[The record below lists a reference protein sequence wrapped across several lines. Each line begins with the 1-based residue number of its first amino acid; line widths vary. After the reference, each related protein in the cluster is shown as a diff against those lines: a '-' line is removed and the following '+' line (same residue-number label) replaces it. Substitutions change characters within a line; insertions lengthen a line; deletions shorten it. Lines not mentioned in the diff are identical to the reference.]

1 MAGLPNRARDTTRT
15 NLSLCFPE
23 KTEPEI
29 TKLTRASLQN
39 TACTALEMGKAWSG
53 PIENTLALVTRS
65 RGLDEFQEA
74 LASNQG
80 VVLLAPHLSNWEIFG
95 FAACD
100 GTVSNFMYKP
110 PKIVAMD
117 KLLRQTRSRS
127 GVKLAP
133 ANRQGVAQLLK
144 ALKAGELVG
153 ILPDQVPE
161 EDGGEYASFF
171 GHTALTMALAS
182 RLLQR
187 VDAKM
192 FCGFAKRLPAA
203 QGFELIIMPA
213 DQQVYSKDLATSVE
227 GINRSVELC
236 VNEAVDQY
244 QWEYKRFRRQ
254 PGGGD
259 LYRKSK

>member
-1 MAGLPNRARDTTRT
+1 MAALPNRARDTTVT
-15 NLSLCFPE
+15 NLRLCFPE
-23 KTEPEI
+23 KTAPEI
-29 TKLTRASLQN
+29 SALTKASLQN

-53 PIENTLALVTRS
+53 PIENTLALATRS
-65 RGLDEFQEA
+65 RGLDEFKAA

-80 VVLLAPHLSNWEIFG
+80 VILLAPHLSNWEVFG

-100 GTVSNFMYKP
+100 GAVANFMYKP

-117 KLLRQTRSRS
+117 RLLRQTRSRS

-161 EDGGEYASFF
+161 ADGGEYADFY
-171 GHTALTMALAS
+171 GRTALTMALAS

-187 VDAKM
+187 VDALV
-192 FCGFAKRLPAA
+192 FCGFAKRLPNA

-213 DQQVYSKDLATSVE
+213 DEQVYSKDLATSVA

-236 VNEAVDQY
+236 VNQAVDQY

-254 PGGGD
+254 PDGGD
-259 LYRKSK
+259 LYRKSV